1 MELKEVIGRR
11 RSMRYLR
18 PYRPVE
24 REKLQ
29 KMLEA
34 ARLASFWGN
43 VQALGAVV
51 IERAT
56 APAEVIAALPAGT
69 AIGGFQLRLAPVV
82 VVWLLDWERVAAQ
95 GTRLHELVDAG
106 ALGINPEKSHGYLDT
121 TLIPFFQAATESI
134 RQGGLT
140 ELDCGQGIAQATLVA
155 YEEGLGTC
163 LLGCPNDRKLRRAL
177 GLPDSVKVLVLQ
189 TVGYPAEDAEAGGQR
204 PRLPF
209 ESRFGLNRWGEPF
222 PRDERV
228 VAALTEARMIR
239 PAAPLAW
246 RRAEL
251 RWLQEQYGLSEV
263 FGDEVPEILNE
274 MMAPPATNGASDVEG
289 ASSAAHRSVKDVD
302 AKLEE
307 TMRRMPSA

>member
-11 RSMRYLR
+11 RSMRFLR
-18 PYRPVE
+18 PYKPVE

-43 VQALGAVV
+43 VQALGAVL

-56 APAEVIAALPAGT
+56 APAGVLDALPAGT
-69 AIGGFQLRLAPVV
+69 AIGGFQFRLAPVV
-82 VVWLLDWERVAAQ
+82 IVWTLDWGRVEQQ
-95 GTRLHELVDAG
+95 GNRLHELVEAG
-106 ALGINPEKSHGYLDT
+106 AVGVNPEKSHAYLDS
-121 TLIPFFQAATESI
+121 TLIPFFQAATENI
-134 RQGGLT
+134 RQSGLT

-177 GLPDSVKVLVLQ
+177 GLPDGVKVLVLQ
-189 TVGYPAEDAEAGGQR
+189 TVGYPAEDPEAGGQR

-209 ESRFGLNRWGEPF
+209 ETRFALNRHGTPF
-222 PRDERV
+222 PRDPAV
-228 VAALTEARMIR
+228 VDELRHAKMICR
-239 PAAPLAW
+239 EAPLAY

-251 RWLQEQYGLSEV
+251 CWLQEQYGLSEV
-263 FGDEVPEILNE
+263 FGDEVPGIVAD
-274 MMAPPATNGASDVEG
+274 MMDAASDG
-289 ASSAAHRSVKDVD
+289 GDGK
-302 AKLEE
+302 
-307 TMRRMPSA
+307 T

>member
-11 RSMRYLR
+11 RSMRFLR
-18 PYRPVE
+18 PYKPVE

-51 IERAT
+51 IERAS
-56 APAEVIAALPAGT
+56 APAEVVKALPAGT
-69 AIGGFQLRLAPVV
+69 AIGGFQFRLAPVV
-82 VVWLLDWERVAAQ
+82 IVWTLDWARVEQQ

-106 ALGINPEKSHGYLDT
+106 ALGVNPEKSHAYMDE
-121 TLIPFFQAATESI
+121 TLIPFFQAATEAI
-134 RQGGLT
+134 KQGGLT
-140 ELDCGQGIAQATLVA
+140 EDDCGQGIAQATLVA

-163 LLGCPNDRKLRRAL
+163 LIGCPNDRKLRRAL
-177 GLPDSVKVLVLQ
+177 ALPDTVKVLVLQ
-189 TVGYPAEDAEAGGQR
+189 TVGYPAEDPEAGGQR

-209 ESRFGLNRWGEPF
+209 EERFSLNRWGAPF

-228 VAALTEARMIR
+228 VGDLVAAKMIR
-239 PAAPLAW
+239 PTAPLPY
-246 RRAEL
+246 RRDEL

-263 FGDEVPEILNE
+263 FGDEGPGILGE
-274 MMAPPATNGASDVEG
+274 MM
-289 ASSAAHRSVKDVD
+289 
-302 AKLEE
+302 E
-307 TMRRMPSA
+307 T

>member
-1 MELKEVIGRR
+1 MELKETIGRR
-11 RSMRYLR
+11 RSIRYLR
-18 PYRPVE
+18 PYKPVE
-24 REKLQ
+24 REKVQ

-56 APAEVIAALPAGT
+56 APAEVLAALPAGT

-82 VVWLLDWERVAAQ
+82 IVWLLDWGRVAAQ
-95 GTRLHELVDAG
+95 GERLHELVDAG
-106 ALGINPEKSHGYLDT
+106 ALGINPEKSHAYLDE

-155 YEEGLGTC
+155 FEEGLGTC
-163 LLGCPNDRKLRRAL
+163 LIGCPNDRKLRRAL
-177 GLPDSVKVLVLQ
+177 YLPDSAKVLVLQ
-189 TVGYPAEDAEAGGQR
+189 TVGYPAEDSEAGGQR

-209 ESRFGLNRWGEPF
+209 AVRFALNRYGEPF

-228 VAALTEARMIR
+228 VTELTQAKMIR
-239 PAAPLAW
+239 PGAPLAY
-246 RRAEL
+246 RREEL
-251 RWLQEQYGLSEV
+251 RWLQAQYGLSDV
-263 FGDEVPEILNE
+263 FGDEVPEILND
-274 MMAPPATNGASDVEG
+274 MMAASGAEGNGAK
-289 ASSAAHRSVKDVD
+289 H
-302 AKLEE
+302 
-307 TMRRMPSA
+307 

>member
-11 RSMRYLR
+11 RSMRFLR
-18 PYRPVE
+18 PYKPVE

-56 APAEVIAALPAGT
+56 APANVLDALPAGT
-69 AIGGFQLRLAPVV
+69 AIGGFQFRVAPVV
-82 VVWLLDWERVAAQ
+82 IVWILDWGRVEQQ
-95 GTRLHELVDAG
+95 GSRLHELVEAG
-106 ALGINPEKSHGYLDT
+106 AVGVNPEKSHAYLDS

-134 RQGGLT
+134 RQSGLT

-177 GLPDSVKVLVLQ
+177 GLPDGVKVLVLQ
-189 TVGYPAEDAEAGGQR
+189 TVGYPAEDPEAGGQR
-204 PRLPF
+204 PRLPL
-209 ESRFGLNRWGEPF
+209 EARFALNHHGTPF
-222 PRDERV
+222 PRDPAV
-228 VAALTEARMIR
+228 VHELRRAKMLGRE
-239 PAAPLAW
+239 APLAY

-263 FGDEVPEILNE
+263 FGDEVPGIVAD
-274 MMAPPATNGASDVEG
+274 MME
-289 ASSAAHRSVKDVD
+289 AANDGGDGK
-302 AKLEE
+302 
-307 TMRRMPSA
+307 P

>member
-1 MELKEVIGRR
+1 MELKEAIGRR
-11 RSMRYLR
+11 RSTRFLR
-18 PYRPVE
+18 PYKPVE
-24 REKLQ
+24 REKIQ

-56 APAEVIAALPAGT
+56 APTDVVAALPAGT
-69 AIGGFQLRLAPVV
+69 AIGGFQFRLAPVV
-82 VVWLLDWERVAAQ
+82 IVWTLDWGRVEQQ
-95 GTRLHELVDAG
+95 GKRLHELVEAG
-106 ALGINPEKSHGYLDT
+106 AVGVSPEKSHEYLDS

-134 RQGGLT
+134 RQSGLT

-155 YEEGLGTC
+155 FEEGLGTC

-177 GLPDSVKVLVLQ
+177 GLPDGVKIVVLQ
-189 TVGYPAEDAEAGGQR
+189 TVGYAAEDPDAGGQR

-209 ESRFGLNRWGEPF
+209 ETRFALNHHATPF
-222 PRDERV
+222 PRDPAV
-228 VAALTEARMIR
+228 VEELRHARMIR
-239 PAAPLAW
+239 PEAPLAY

-263 FGDEVPEILNE
+263 FGDEVPGIVAD
-274 MMAPPATNGASDVEG
+274 MMEAAAEGNGA
-289 ASSAAHRSVKDVD
+289 K
-302 AKLEE
+302 
-307 TMRRMPSA
+307 P